1 MLTYYAELDAEGR
14 TGESTCKQKK
24 NPEKL
29 KSNYNKDLNT
39 MITWIKTSKLLDER
53 NINLVIIMNYKLKV

>member
-1 MLTYYAELDAEGR
+1 
-14 TGESTCKQKK
+14 
-24 NPEKL
+24 
-29 KSNYNKDLNT
+29 